1 MSRLFKIIIGFINII
16 AGLGVVLSAVAG
28 SLLDAT
34 EFPQIVIIT
43 MSFPIWAVTI
53 LPVMVIN
60 FFWSRKWCLWMAVC
74 TAAALPMVFNVFPLN
89 IPRGEVPDRL
99 KDQAWTLL
107 SYNVSNFF
115 DPTEAYSGNRNPM
128 VEYLLRQDADVAVLE
143 EAYYLRPISIL
154 FITDSVLAK
163 VNEKYPYIFVG
174 QDVTILSKFPARV
187 IPLTAFPNQTYTEP
201 HGSAIGAY
209 EVDIN
214 GEKIAIIGVHLRSLG
229 LRSIDKDM
237 FEDITK
243 GSIIKENEL
252 QAIKTGIIDKIAD
265 ANKHRAIQI
274 RSLIEEIQRLGY
286 DNVIV
291 CGDFNDTPGSYPLR
305 CLRDIGMTEV
315 YPLVGNGY
323 MNTFHADMMLVR
335 IDHVLFK
342 GDMLPWNMIRDKVPY
357 SDHYPLYTTFVPRR

>member
-53 LPVMVIN
+53 LPVMIIN

-107 SYNVSNFF
+107 CYNTLNFN
-115 DPTEAYSGNRNPM
+115 DLTGTYPGNRNPT
-128 VEYLLRQDADVAVLE
+128 VDYILERDADVVVLE
-143 EAYYLRPISIL
+143 EAYYLRNNPVTL
-154 FITDSVLAK
+154 ITDSILAE
-163 VNEKYPYIFVG
+163 VNAKYPYIFIG
-174 QDVTILSKFPARV
+174 MDIAMLSKFPARV
-187 IPLTAFPNQTYTEP
+187 IPLSTFPNQIYEGIKP
-201 HGSAIGAY
+201 GSLVGAY
-209 EVDIN
+209 SVDIH
-214 GEKIAIIGVHLRSLG
+214 GKRTAIIDVHLSSLS
-229 LRSIDKDM
+229 LMENDKEL
-237 FEDITK
+237 FEDFTK
-243 GSIIKENEL
+243 GIVKDGEL
-252 QAIKTGIIDKIAD
+252 KAMKQGILDKIIY
-265 ANKHRAIQI
+265 ANRMRAIHT
-274 RSLIEEIQRLGY
+274 RGLIKEIQRLGY